1 MAKLGLLVILEAK
14 PGKEDEVDQFLRGAL
29 PLVQQEQGTVSWYAL
44 RLANSRFGIF
54 DTFDNEEG
62 RQAHVSGKVA
72 EALFARAAELFS
84 QSPTIEQ
91 VQILAEK

>member
-62 RQAHVSGKVA
+62 RHGACFRQGSGSTFCQGRGAV
-72 EALFARAAELFS
+72 FS
-84 QSPTIEQ
+84 ISYD
-91 VQILAEK
+91 